1 MPVTASNLALGPG
14 DLYTAP
20 FGSTEPL
27 DSAMSTPATAP
38 SAPWT
43 SRGGTQDGVNLI
55 VDQKYTALEVD
66 QVVDVVGRRL
76 TSRDIQVETNL
87 AELTLDNLKTA
98 LNGGTITED
107 AVNDVSSY
115 ELDYATSATQP
126 TYFALLIDAFGPNSK
141 TRRIVVRKTLSTD
154 KVSFAYSKDKQ
165 SVYTVQ
171 FSAHYVS
178 SSISP
183 LRVVDDT
190 SA

>member
-14 DLYTAP
+14 DIYSGNFGVTEPADTAINTAP
-20 FGSTEPL
+20 GVG
-27 DSAMSTPATAP
+27 
-38 SAPWT
+38 WT

-66 QVVDVVGRRL
+66 QVVDVVARRL

-98 LNGGTITED
+98 LNGGTVEVDGDSDTT
-107 AVNDVSSY
+107 SY

-126 TYFALLIDAFGPNSK
+126 GYYALLIDAYGPNSK
-141 TRRIVVRKTLSTD
+141 RRRIVIRKTLSTD
-154 KVSFAYSKDKQ
+154 KVAFAYSKDKQ

-183 LRVVDDT
+183 LRIVDDT

>member
-1 MPVTASNLALGPG
+1 MPVTATNLALGPG
-14 DLYTAP
+14 DLYTGT
-20 FGSTEPL
+20 FGATEPT
-27 DSAMSTPATAP
+27 DADINDAP
-38 SAPWT
+38 GVGWT
-43 SRGGTQDGVNLI
+43 TCGGTQDGVNLI

-76 TSRDIQVETNL
+76 TSREIQVETNL
-87 AELTLDNLKTA
+87 AELTLDNLKTT
-98 LNGGTITED
+98 LNGGTVTND
-107 AVNDVSSY
+107 AVNSTTAY

-126 TYFALLIDAFGPNSK
+126 GYYALLIDAFGPNSK
-141 TRRIVVRKTLSTD
+141 RRRIVVRKTLSTD